1 MLGFQSKLNLHEMK
15 VFGTH
20 FGLYQN
26 LGQNCKAIQDISIK
40 IKTKL
45 ADFIYYELS
54 QYKTTSIMQTA

>member
-1 MLGFQSKLNLHEMK
+1 M
-15 VFGTH
+15 
-20 FGLYQN
+20 
-26 LGQNCKAIQDISIK
+26 GQNCKAIHDIPIK